1 MSNITLPTVHR
12 NGTSR
17 DSLLDGYIDAID
29 ALRLAVE
36 ALKASA
42 PNARDYYVKAEG
54 TFCLA
59 QNQHFIR
66 LARLRDTINE
76 LTEIAQN
83 VSDAPDLRAKTAA
96 GLLSAIGA

>member
-36 ALKASA
+36 A
-42 PNARDYYVKAEG
+42 P
-54 TFCLA
+54 
-59 QNQHFIR
+59 
-66 LARLRDTINE
+66 
-76 LTEIAQN
+76 
-83 VSDAPDLRAKTAA
+83 
-96 GLLSAIGA
+96 GLPEKEHE